1 MLVAR
6 RVVPARRVDVI
17 VNRLARYLV
26 ADDGLAQ
33 VYARACREAGA
44 TLHETRSAEELDA
57 VCQRL
62 AARGTDCVVLAGGDG
77 SYMAGTSALV
87 RSFRESLP
95 TLAFAPGGTASTVAR
110 NWGFHGRKEDYAR
123 RVVAAAAAQGG
134 AVTARPTLRL
144 RDDTGREAVGFIF
157 GAGLVATFFDAYYA
171 SAVQGY
177 AGAAILVARIFA
189 GSFVGGDLARR
200 VLEPVAM
207 SLAID
212 GEACEARAFSLVAA
226 SVVHNL
232 GLHMILLHR
241 AAEDAGR
248 VHVVASPLGAGALGP
263 QLPRVLSGRRLR
275 GKGHVDALARELV
288 LQFPQPAGLRSYV
301 LDGELLRAREVRVS
315 AGPVIRHLA
324 G

>member
-1 MLVAR
+1 M
-6 RVVPARRVDVI
+6 I
-17 VNRLARYLV
+17 VNRLARYLA
-26 ADDGLAQ
+26 ADDGLVQ

-44 TLHETRSAEELDA
+44 TIHETRSGAELDA
-57 VCQRL
+57 VCQHL

-87 RSFRESLP
+87 RSFGERLP

-110 NWGFHGRKEDYAR
+110 NWGFHGRREDYAR
-123 RVVAAAAAQGG
+123 RLVAAAAEGG
-134 AVTARPTLRL
+134 TVTARPTLRL
-144 RDDTGREAVGFIF
+144 LDDTGREAVGFIF
-157 GAGLVATFFDAYYA
+157 GAGLVASFFEAYYA
-171 SAVQGY
+171 SPVQGY

-212 GEACEARAFSLVAA
+212 GETCGARAFSLVAA
-226 SVVHNL
+226 SVVHDL

-241 AAEDAGR
+241 AAEDHPGR
-248 VHVVASPLGAGALGP
+248 VHVVASPLGARALGP
-263 QLPRVLSGRRLR
+263 QLPRVLSGRPLR
-275 GKGHVDALARELV
+275 GEGHVDALARELV
-288 LQFPQPAGLRSYV
+288 LRFPEPRLVGSYV

-315 AGPVIRHLA
+315 AGPTIGHLA